1 MTGTR
6 LWIISA
12 CMVHAQDMPFI
23 KGSSRNRTVM
33 PTALEELSD
42 CVMVAHSHEVIEMD
56 RPCCIERSKVESI
69 FF

>member
-12 CMVHAQDMPFI
+12 CMVHLQDMHFI

-42 CVMVAHSHEVIEMD
+42 CVTVAHSHEIIEMD
-56 RPCCIERSKVESI
+56 SPCCIERSKVE
-69 FF
+69 FFF